1 MEDGEKPMSKTL
13 RTALAAA
20 ALIAGGAASAPIG
33 AQAATLIGLTAD
45 NMLVRMDSETRRA
58 ESPIRVTGTDGRLL
72 GIDQRPQD
80 GGLYGVTERGQIVRI
95 DPMNGRATQV
105 SRLNMPFES
114 GGRAVVD
121 FNPVANR
128 LRLMGM
134 SGVNFRVN
142 VDTGEVVRDGQQKY
156 MDGSPQAGTAPRI
169 TAGAYTN
176 SVAPPANAPAAGQ
189 PGAPSTALYT
199 IDTLLG
205 AYNLQAPPNDGVQQ
219 VKGMLGMGLP
229 VAVGFDVLSDGQGG
243 NMGFL
248 LSGNTLHSVNLA
260 DGKLTALGTVA
271 GLPGAEVLD
280 IAAMR

>member
-1 MEDGEKPMSKTL
+1 MPKTA

-20 ALIAGGAASAPIG
+20 ALIAGGALAAPVG
-33 AQAATLIGLTAD
+33 AQAATLLGLTAD
-45 NMLVRMDSETRRA
+45 NRLIRIDSETRRA
-58 ESPIRVTGTDGRLL
+58 EAPMRVTGADGRLL

-80 GGLYGVTERGQIVRI
+80 GGLYGVTESGQIVRI
-95 DPMNGRATQV
+95 DPMSGRATQV

-142 VDTGEVVRDGQQKY
+142 VETGEVVRDGTQKY
-156 MDGSPQAGTAPRI
+156 MDGSPQAGTTPRI

-176 SVAPPANAPAAGQ
+176 SVAPPAGAPAAGQ

-205 AYNLQAPPNDGVQQ
+205 TYNLQAPPNDGVQQ
-219 VKGMLGMGLP
+219 VKGMLGMSVP
-229 VAVGFDVLSDGQGG
+229 VALGFDVLSDGQGG
-243 NMGFL
+243 NTGFVL
-248 LSGNTLHSVNLA
+248 AGGTLHGIDLA
-260 DGKLTALGTVA
+260 TGRLMAQGAVA
-271 GLPGAEVLD
+271 GLPEAEVID